1 MTLRSGSTKQIQD
14 MFGRMSRERTRII
27 KSIVQLVYFMRGSIQ
42 YNDMMNMSFVER
54 EIISNFIEERLEN
67 ESKKMYPC
75 Y

>member
-1 MTLRSGSTKQIQD
+1 

-27 KSIVQLVYFMRGSIQ
+27 KSVVQLVYFMRGSIQ

-67 ESKKMYPC
+67 ENKKMYPN